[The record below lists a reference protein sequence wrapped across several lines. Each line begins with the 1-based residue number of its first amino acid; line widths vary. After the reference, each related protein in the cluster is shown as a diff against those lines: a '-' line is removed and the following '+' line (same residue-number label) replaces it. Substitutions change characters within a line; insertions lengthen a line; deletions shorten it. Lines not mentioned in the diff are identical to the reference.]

1 MTEVYFYHSA
11 KFPVDKTIAKLVEKI
26 YGLKMNILI
35 HCEDPSLVPIID
47 DLLWSY
53 STKTFL
59 AHATFSD
66 PMPEKQPIYITDK
79 EENPNNS
86 TILLAIGQNTPF
98 FFTSFEKYITIF
110 GNSDDELKA
119 ARTRYKELKNQGLNI
134 KYFKQNDQGAWEQTE
149 ATNKA

>member
-11 KFPVDKTIAKLVEKI
+11 KFPVEKTIAKLVEKI
-26 YGLKMNILI
+26 YGLKQNIVI
-35 HCEDPSLVPIID
+35 FCQDHNLVTIID

-79 EENPNNS
+79 EEIPNNS
-86 TILLAIGQNTPF
+86 TIMIALGHSIPSFYNK
-98 FFTSFEKYITIF
+98 FEKYITIF
-110 GNSDDELKA
+110 GNSDEDLFA
-119 ARTRYKELKNQGLNI
+119 ARARYKELKNKGVAI
-134 KYFKQNDQGAWEQTE
+134 KYFKQNDQGAWDQS
-149 ATNKA
+149 